1 MVLEEARLAK
11 GGGSKERA
19 TVASLLCHL
28 APLRTQALPCQL
40 YRFLSA
46 QVDENDQVLQP
57 GNWLW
62 GSQTCHCDPAVGGLP
77 PGRQLALARGSPLLW
92 ELGHQGPGPR
102 QLLADIG
109 RNNGMSRYSPH
120 TLAWEGSHLR
130 GHSQIYNPGWRTS
143 TSGRGGGS
151 QRRRNTSYTQSQRSR
166 PWREKSSW
174 PPSSTLHSEGIPP
187 SRKRQETPIAG
198 KGAGCRQR
206 QEKMRES

>member
-11 GGGSKERA
+11 RGGSKERA
-19 TVASLLCHL
+19 TIASLLCHL

-40 YRFLSA
+40 YGFLSA

-77 PGRQLALARGSPLLW
+77 PGRQLALARGSLCSGSW
-92 ELGHQGPGPR
+92 DTRVRGPR

-109 RNNGMSRYSPH
+109 RNNGMSRYSPQ

-130 GHSQIYNPGWRTS
+130 GQSQIYNPGWRTS

-151 QRRRNTSYTQSQRSR
+151 QRRRNTPAHS
-166 PWREKSSW
+166 KSKITPLEGEVLLASF
-174 PPSSTLHSEGIPP
+174 LHFALRGHSPQTGRDKKPLLLGKGQVVDRG
-187 SRKRQETPIAG
+187 RKR
-198 KGAGCRQR
+198 
-206 QEKMRES
+206 